1 MIRVSMN
8 IISSGSAMN
17 YVPMSWEFDSSRD
30 FTYFIRQNAVDI
42 LSWSHENSV
51 SKSKTKLGVLI
62 IEDDEADSSYYEW
75 SFVID
80 CNNIREFR
88 PYIKMS
94 RQDFDATWE
103 SRKRDKKLK
112 ELLDE

>member
-8 IISSGSAMN
+8 IIGSSPLN
-17 YVPMSWEFDSSRD
+17 YVPMSWEFDSGRI
-30 FTYFIRQNAVDI
+30 FCNFIRKNAVDI
-42 LSWSHENSV
+42 LSWAHENSV

-62 IEDDEADSSYYEW
+62 IEDDEANSSYYEW

-80 CNNIREFR
+80 CNNIREFQ
-88 PYIKMS
+88 PYIKMN
-94 RQDFDATWE
+94 RQDFDAVYE
-103 SRKRDKKLK
+103 ARKREKKLE